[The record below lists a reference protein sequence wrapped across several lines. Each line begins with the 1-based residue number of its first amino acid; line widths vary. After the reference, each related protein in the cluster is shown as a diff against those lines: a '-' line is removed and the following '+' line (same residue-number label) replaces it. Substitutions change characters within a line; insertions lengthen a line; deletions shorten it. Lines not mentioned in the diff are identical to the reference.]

1 MFHLIA
7 LLLLQTKSKIM
18 QHNLKNVLFL
28 TCLSFL
34 MVCINV
40 SCKKETESRMP
51 QQYTIEQL
59 YDNVDIYGADFN
71 QDETKILIGTN
82 KSGIYNVG
90 EMTISDT
97 SLSMLTNSINDAF
110 YAEKYVV
117 GTDQFIYSAD
127 KGGDENSHLYV
138 KSVNDTLVKDI
149 TPWPNSANTFLGW
162 SNDKKSIYV
171 SSNKRDV
178 KYFDLMKIEVGSWT
192 PTMIYQND
200 EGYEVSLI
208 SASERYVSLSKS
220 VTTDK
225 NELYMYDTTSKTN
238 KKISNDSESTWYS
251 MAFEKN
257 DSIFYFSTNDG
268 GEFSYLVKYNINSGN
283 QEKVYEDKWDVVNMS
298 LSENEKYRTVF
309 INEDGKNKILLFD
322 HATGK
327 QVKFPE
333 IADGDV
339 LGVNISRSEQN
350 MLLSIGSS
358 TSPRNLYLYNIAA
371 NELKKL
377 TNSLNP
383 AINED
388 DLVKAEVVRFKSF
401 DGMEIPAIYYKP
413 LQADKNNKAGALVWV
428 HGGPG
433 GQSRVGFSNS
443 FQYLVNHG
451 YAVLAVNNRGSSGYG
466 KSFYKMD
473 NKDHSNGDLKDCIY
487 GKKWLQQQE
496 YIDSSAIGIYGGSYG
511 GCMVLGA
518 LAFHPDEFKVGV
530 NLFGVANWLRT
541 LKSIPPYWES
551 FRKALYD
558 EMGDPYTQDSVR
570 LRSISPLFNYE
581 KINKPLLVFQGSNDV
596 RVLKVESDEIVA
608 GVKKNGVPVEY
619 VLYPDEGHGFNK
631 KENQMTTSIK
641 TLEFLDKYLKPKKEL
656 KD

>member
-1 MFHLIA
+1 
-7 LLLLQTKSKIM
+7 LQ
-18 QHNLKNVLFL
+18 
-28 TCLSFL
+28 
-34 MVCINV
+34 
-40 SCKKETESRMP
+40 SCK
-51 QQYTIEQL
+51 
-59 YDNVDIYGADFN
+59 N
-71 QDETKILIGTN
+71 
-82 KSGIYNVG
+82 
-90 EMTISDT
+90 EM
-97 SLSMLTNSINDAF
+97 
-110 YAEKYVV
+110 
-117 GTDQFIYSAD
+117 
-127 KGGDENSHLYV
+127 
-138 KSVNDTLVKDI
+138 
-149 TPWPNSANTFLGW
+149 
-162 SNDKKSIYV
+162 KKSDMTNIAAPV
-171 SSNKRDV
+171 
-178 KYFDLMKIEVGSWT
+178 KIEKSIFGVL
-192 PTMIYQND
+192 PDQQQADLFTM
-200 EGYEVSLI
+200 
-208 SASERYVSLSKS
+208 
-220 VTTDK
+220 
-225 NELYMYDTTSKTN
+225 TN
-238 KKISNDSESTWYS
+238 KKGMQVKITNYGGIITSWTAPDKNGLYEDIVLGYDSLDQYAKNNPYFGAIIGRYGNRIAKGKFSLDGKNYS
-251 MAFEKN
+251 LAVN
-257 DSIFYFSTNDG
+257 NIGNHLHG
-268 GEFSYLVKYNINSGN
+268 GIVGFD
-283 QEKVYEDKWDVVNMS
+283 KVLWTAEIIEDKWDVVNMS

-333 IADGDV
+333 IVDGDV

-358 TSPRNLYLYNIAA
+358 TSPRNLYLYNITN

-443 FQYLVNHG
+443 IQYLVNHG

>member
-18 QHNLKNVLFL
+18 QHNLKNLLFL

-34 MVCINV
+34 MICINV
-40 SCKKETESRMP
+40 SCKKETKSRMP

-59 YDNVDIYGADFN
+59 YNNVDIYGADFN

-97 SLSMLTNSINDAF
+97 SLSMLTNSTNDAF

-138 KSVNDTLVKDI
+138 KSVNDTIVKDI

-238 KKISNDSESTWYS
+238 KKISNDSESTWYA

-268 GEFSYLVKYNINSGN
+268 GEFSYLVKYNINSGA

-298 LSENEKYRTVF
+298 LSENEKYRSVF

-358 TSPRNLYLYNIAA
+358 TSPRNLYLYNITN

-443 FQYLVNHG
+443 IQYLVNHG

-641 TLEFLDKYLKPKKEL
+641 TLEFLDKYLKPTKEL

>member
-1 MFHLIA
+1 MRSDFKN
-7 LLLLQTKSKIM
+7 LLFVAS
-18 QHNLKNVLFL
+18 
-28 TCLSFL
+28 CSL
-34 MVCINV
+34 MLMYIISVS
-40 SCKKETESRMP
+40 SCKQETKGRIP

-59 YDNVDIYGADFN
+59 YNNVDIYGSDFN
-71 QDETKILIGTN
+71 LDETKILIGTN

-90 EMTISDT
+90 EMTLSDT
-97 SLSMLTNSINDAF
+97 SVSMLTTSASDAF
-110 YAEKYVV
+110 FAEKYIT

-127 KGGDENSHLYV
+127 KGGDENTHLYL
-138 KSVNDTLVKDI
+138 KSTSDTIIKDI
-149 TPWPNSANTFLGW
+149 TPWPNSANSFLGW
-162 SNDKKSIYV
+162 SNDKKSMYI

-178 KYFDLMKIEVGSWT
+178 KYFDLMKLEVGSWT

-200 EGYEVSLI
+200 SGFEISLI
-208 SASERYVSLSKS
+208 SDSERYITLSKS
-220 VTTDK
+220 ITTDK
-225 NELYMYDTTSKTN
+225 NELYIYDNSTKTN
-238 KKISNDSESTWYS
+238 KKISNDSESNWS
-251 MAFEKN
+251 PLAFEKN
-257 DSIFYFSTNDG
+257 DSILYFSTNDG
-268 GEFSYLVKYNINSGN
+268 GEFSHLVKYNINSGT
-283 QEKVYEDKWDVVNMS
+283 QEKIFEDKWDVVNMS
-298 LSENEKYRTVF
+298 LSENEKYRTIF

-322 HATGK
+322 HSTGK
-327 QVKFPE
+327 QIKFPE

-339 LGVNISRSEQN
+339 LGVTISRSEKN

-371 NELKKL
+371 DELKKL
-377 TNSLNP
+377 TNALNP
-383 AINED
+383 VINEN

-443 FQYLVNHG
+443 IQYLVNHG

-487 GKKWLQQQE
+487 GKKWLQQQD
-496 YIDSSAIGIYGGSYG
+496 YIDSTAIGIYGGSYG

-518 LAFHPDEFKVGV
+518 LAFYPDEFKVGV

-570 LRSISPLFNYE
+570 LRNISPLFNYE

-596 RVLKVESDEIVA
+596 RVLKVESDEIVE

-619 VLYPDEGHGFNK
+619 VLYPDEGHGFVK

>member
-1 MFHLIA
+1 M
-7 LLLLQTKSKIM
+7 KIKV
-18 QHNLKNVLFL
+18 KNVLFL
-28 TCLSFL
+28 SCFSFL
-34 MVCINV
+34 IICINL
-40 SCKKETESRMP
+40 SCKKETKSRIP

-59 YDNVDIYGADFN
+59 YDNVDMYGADFN

-90 EMTISDT
+90 EMTLSDT
-97 SLSMLTNSINDAF
+97 TVSMLTASTNDAF
-110 YAEKYVV
+110 FAEKYIT

-127 KGGDENSHLYV
+127 KGGDENAHLYV
-138 KSVNDTLVKDI
+138 RSAKDTIVKDI

-162 SNDKKSIYV
+162 SNDRKSFYI

-192 PTMIYQND
+192 PTLMYQND
-200 EGYEVSLI
+200 EGYEISLI

-220 VTTDK
+220 ITTDK
-225 NELYMYDTTSKTN
+225 NELYIYDTTSKTS
-238 KKISNDSESTWYS
+238 KKISNDSESTWS
-251 MAFEKN
+251 ALAFEKN

-268 GEFSYLVKYNINSGN
+268 GEFSYLVKYNINSGK
-283 QEKVYEDKWDVVNMS
+283 QEKVYEDKWDVVNMN

-322 HATGK
+322 HTTGK

-358 TSPRNLYLYNIAA
+358 TSPRNLYLYNITN

-383 AINED
+383 AIKED

-443 FQYLVNHG
+443 IQYLVNHG
-451 YAVLAVNNRGSSGYG
+451 YAVLAINNRGSSGYG

-570 LRSISPLFNYE
+570 LMSISPLFNYE

-619 VLYPDEGHGFNK
+619 VLYPDEGHGFVK
-631 KENQMTTSIK
+631 KENQMTTSTK